1 MGFERSLDFGEFS
14 IGGIV
19 LKIVLHYD
27 VGPDF
32 ASRLVQFGDS
42 GLEIV
47 VCPVVERERFAREMS
62 DADVLWHFLE
72 PVTLAVIEASPE
84 LRLIQKIG
92 VGVNTIDLEA
102 ARRRD
107 IRVCNMPGTN
117 SRAVAEACL
126 ALMLAVLRRLVSFD
140 AATRRGDGWSWN
152 SELQDQLFEL
162 GGRCVGLV
170 GYGSVPRILAPI
182 LVALGAEVIYCAR
195 SPKADA
201 IGEFC
206 ALPELLVR
214 ADVVSLHL
222 PLDPQTRHMI
232 DAKALA
238 TMKPGAVLVN
248 TARGGLVDEAALI
261 EALRHGPLRAAG
273 LDTFEQE
280 PTPRDNPLLRLDNV
294 VLMPHVAWLTTDT
307 LERSLVV
314 AVENCRRLASGEPLL
329 HQVV

>member
-1 MGFERSLDFGEFS
+1 MGEVD
-14 IGGIV
+14 
-19 LKIVLHYD
+19 LKIVLHYE
-27 VGPDF
+27 VGPEF

-47 VCPVVERERFAREMS
+47 VCPVAEREKFTREMI

-72 PVTLAVIEASPE
+72 PVTSEVIDASPN

-102 ARRRD
+102 AQQRK

-117 SRAVAEACL
+117 SRAVAEASL
-126 ALMLAVLRRLVSFD
+126 ALMFAALRRLVSFD
-140 AATRRGDGWSWN
+140 AATRRGDGWSWDPVV
-152 SELQDQLFEL
+152 QDQLCEL

-170 GYGSVPRILAPI
+170 GYGSIPQILAPM
-182 LVALGAEVIYCAR
+182 LVALGAEVIYHAR

-206 ALPELLVR
+206 ALDDLIAR
-214 ADVVSLHL
+214 ADVISLHV
-222 PLDPQTRHMI
+222 PLDSETRHMI

-238 TMKPGAVLVN
+238 SMKPGAVLIN

-280 PTPRDNPLLRLDNV
+280 PTPMDNPLLRLENV
-294 VLMPHVAWLTTDT
+294 VVMPHVAWLTTET
-307 LERSLVV
+307 LDRSLVV
-314 AVENCRRLASGEPLL
+314 AIENCRRLSSGESLL

>member
-1 MGFERSLDFGEFS
+1 MSAGFGDLSVGNTE
-14 IGGIV
+14 
-19 LKIVLHYD
+19 LKIVLHYE
-27 VGPDF
+27 VGSEF
-32 ASRLVQFGDS
+32 VSRLEQLADS
-42 GLEIV
+42 GLEIA
-47 VCPVVERERFAREMS
+47 VCPVVGRERFAREMS

-72 PVTLAVIEASPE
+72 PVTFDVIEASPE

-102 ARRRD
+102 ARKRN

-117 SRAVAEACL
+117 SRAVAEASL
-126 ALMLAVLRRLVSFD
+126 ALMFAAMRRVVSFD
-140 AATRRGDGWSWN
+140 LATRRGDGWNWN
-152 SELQDQLFEL
+152 PELQDQLFEL

-182 LVALGAEVIYCAR
+182 LLALGAEVIYCAP
-195 SPKADA
+195 SLKADA

-206 ALPELLVR
+206 ALSELLAR
-214 ADVVSLHL
+214 ADIISLHV
-222 PLDPQTRHMI
+222 PLDQQTRHMI

-261 EALRHGPLRAAG
+261 QALKHGPLRAAG

-294 VLMPHVAWLTTDT
+294 VVMPHVAWLTTDS
-307 LERSLVV
+307 LDRSLVV
-314 AVENCRRLASGEPLL
+314 AVENCRRLASDEPLL

>member
-1 MGFERSLDFGEFS
+1 MGETE
-14 IGGIV
+14 

-27 VGPDF
+27 VGPRF
-32 ASRLVQFGDS
+32 ASRLAQLRDS
-42 GLEIV
+42 GLEIAI
-47 VCPVVERERFAREMS
+47 CPVAQHARFAREMS
-62 DADVLWHFLE
+62 DAEVLWHYLE
-72 PVTLAVIEASPE
+72 PVTSDVIKASPE

-102 ARRRD
+102 ARKRN

-117 SRAVAEACL
+117 SRAVAEASL
-126 ALMLAVLRRLVSFD
+126 ALMFAALRRLVIFD

-152 SELQDQLFEL
+152 PELQDQLFEL

-170 GYGSVPRILAPI
+170 GYGSIPRILAPI

-195 SPKADA
+195 SPKSDA
-201 IGEFC
+201 VGDFC
-206 ALPELLVR
+206 TLPELIAR
-214 ADVVSLHL
+214 ADVISLHV
-222 PLDPQTRHMI
+222 PLDPQTRYMI

-261 EALRHGPLRAAG
+261 EALQHGPLGAAG
-273 LDTFEQE
+273 LDTFELE

-294 VLMPHVAWLTTDT
+294 VVMPHVAWLTTDT
-307 LERSLVV
+307 LDRSLIV
-314 AVENCRRLASGEPLL
+314 AVENCRRLASNEPLL
-329 HQVV
+329 HRVA